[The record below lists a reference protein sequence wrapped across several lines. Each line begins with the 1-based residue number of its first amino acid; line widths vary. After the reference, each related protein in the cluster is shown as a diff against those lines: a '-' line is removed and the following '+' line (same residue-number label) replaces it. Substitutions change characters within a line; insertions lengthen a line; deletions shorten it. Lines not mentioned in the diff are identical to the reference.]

1 MTITTFDDPE
11 DIVEE
16 LLRIDAEEY
25 PSHGIHDYYSGSVYV
40 RAAEEI
46 LRLRRVLHITEN

>member
-1 MTITTFDDPE
+1 VTITTFDDPE